1 MNNNNSTINNFDNRA
16 TITDK
21 LFEKL
26 QEADDISLFAESNTD
41 SFTSITL
48 KDYIQKL
55 LRCHGLKKSQVI
67 SESGLNEIYI
77 YQIMAG
83 KRNPSRDKLL
93 ALAIAMKL
101 DIEEC
106 QKLLKFGGVNELY
119 PRNRRDAIILF
130 GLKKKLNIFDL
141 NELLFDLDE
150 VIL

>member
-1 MNNNNSTINNFDNRA
+1 MDRNNSNANSFDDRA
-16 TITDK
+16 AITDK

-26 QEADDISLFAESNTD
+26 QEANDISLFAKANAD
-41 SFTSITL
+41 SFINTSLT
-48 KDYIQKL
+48 DYIEEL
-55 LRCHGLKKSQVI
+55 LSRHGLKKPQII
-67 SESGLNEIYI
+67 SESGLNEIYT
-77 YQIMAG
+77 YQILSG

-101 DIEEC
+101 DLEEC

-119 PRNRRDAIILF
+119 PRNRRDAIIIF

-150 VIL
+150 FIL